1 MAVAVAVM
9 CEEFP
14 MCENT
19 NLVCSVFYF
28 VKPFT
33 HVDFER
39 KIMFDEKFIGNIDFE
54 FASNVNN
61 FVSDFDLKKY
71 YK

>member
-33 HVDFER
+33 HVDFE
-39 KIMFDEKFIGNIDFE
+39 KED
-54 FASNVNN
+54 NVR
-61 FVSDFDLKKY
+61 
-71 YK
+71 